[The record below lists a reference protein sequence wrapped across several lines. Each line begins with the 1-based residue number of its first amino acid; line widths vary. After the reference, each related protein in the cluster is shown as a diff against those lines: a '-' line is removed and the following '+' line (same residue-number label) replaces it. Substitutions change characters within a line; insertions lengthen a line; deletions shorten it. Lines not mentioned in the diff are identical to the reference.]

1 MPVSNSSEIL
11 FAMATSESP
20 AKATRGLEGFDPQ
33 TIEDLGFDEI
43 RVLLEGHCSTD
54 SARRRARG
62 VEPTFHRPTVLSALE
77 STDELR
83 RIRVEGYSFPTL
95 TFEEIKGEIKL
106 LEVSGSALTEDGFMR
121 VLQCTRLVNDIVG
134 ALNGRDRIFP
144 RLCSM
149 LGSVE
154 ENREIVKEIE
164 AVFDPKGGVRNHAS
178 EALGRIRIDMQTARR
193 QVNRLFDK
201 ALRACTKQGWLAD
214 IQEGYLHERRVLAV
228 ASTHKRK
235 VRGTALGTSK
245 TGSVTFIEP
254 TDCHQVNHELEMLKD
269 DERREI
275 VRILRALTQR
285 IRKHTPLIKAQQRLL
300 VKLDFIQAK
309 VKLALAMDACRP
321 NLVKE
326 LRIELLKAHHPLLL
340 LSHRDKGDP
349 VEPQNLTLHQGRRML
364 VISGPNAGGKSIAL
378 KMVGLLQAMVQ
389 SGLLVPVHP
398 DSAFGLFKAILTD
411 IGDNQSIENQLS
423 TYSYRLNRMK
433 GFLGTA
439 GQNSL
444 LLLDEFGTGS
454 DPELGGALAEVFFEA
469 LYAKG
474 SFGVITTHYA
484 NIKTRA
490 TQMPEA
496 VNGSML
502 FDADTLSPTYHL
514 DLGQPGSSFTFEVA
528 EMNGIDPSL
537 IGRAK
542 KKLDP
547 KKVQLDGLIAS
558 LQREKARHAKL
569 TDRHL
574 RAEHAAD
581 ETRREYEQK
590 AARLGE
596 REASVQRM
604 SSDQNSAMLRGKK
617 LQQFIDRFKS
627 GQANKALLEDIRKYL
642 SVEAAK
648 KAERAEAAARK
659 KEAADRKRKSTRP
672 KQHIDRIA
680 VGSTVR
686 LKDGRQ
692 RGEVLDIK
700 GKRATVAFGEFK
712 TRVELADL
720 VWVR

>member
-1 MPVSNSSEIL
+1 
-11 FAMATSESP
+11 MATSDRQNP
-20 AKATRGLEGFDPQ
+20 PDKGLVGFDGQ
-33 TIEDLGFDEI
+33 TIEDLGFDKI
-43 RVLLEGHCSTD
+43 RTLLESHCTAD
-54 SARRRARG
+54 SARKRARNIA
-62 VEPTFHRPTVLSALE
+62 PSAHRTTVISGLE

-83 RIRVEGYSFPTL
+83 RIRVEGTPFPTL

-106 LEVSGSALTEDGFMR
+106 LEVSGSALTEAGFMR
-121 VLQCTRLVNDIVG
+121 LLQCTRLVNDVVQ
-134 ALNGRDRIFP
+134 ALHGRERMFP
-144 RLCSM
+144 KLCGM

-154 ENREIVKEIE
+154 ENKDIVQEIE
-164 AVFDPKGGVRNHAS
+164 AVFDPKGGVRNNAS

-201 ALRACTKQGWLAD
+201 ALRNCTKQGWLAD
-214 IQEGYLHERRVLAV
+214 TQEGYLHERRVLAV

-235 VRGTALGTSK
+235 VKGSALGTSK

-254 TDCHQVNHELEMLKD
+254 SDCQQVNHELEMLRD

-309 VKLALAMDACRP
+309 VKLALSMDGCRP
-321 NLVKE
+321 HIVKD

-340 LSHRDKGDP
+340 LSHRDKGMP
-349 VEPQNLTLHQGRRML
+349 VQPQNLTLHAQRRLL
-364 VISGPNAGGKSIAL
+364 VISGPNAGGKSITL
-378 KMVGLLQAMVQ
+378 KMVGLLQTMVQ

-398 DSAFGLFKAILTD
+398 DSSFGLFKSLLTD

-423 TYSYRLNRMK
+423 TYSYRLCRMK
-433 GFLGTA
+433 GFLQTA

-454 DPELGGALAEVFFEA
+454 DPELGGALAEVFFEE
-469 LYAKG
+469 LYGKRV
-474 SFGVITTHYA
+474 FGVITTHYA

-490 TQMPEA
+490 SQMPEA

-502 FDADTLSPTYHL
+502 FDAETLSPTYQL

-528 EMNGIDPSL
+528 ELNGIAPAL
-537 IGRAK
+537 IARAK
-542 KKLDP
+542 DKLNP
-547 KKVQLDGLIAS
+547 KKVKLDGLIAA
-558 LQREKARHAKL
+558 LQKEKTRHAKL
-569 TDRHL
+569 TDRQL
-574 RAEHAAD
+574 RAEHAA
-581 ETRREYEQK
+581 EEARREFEQK

-596 REASVQRM
+596 REASVQRLGTE
-604 SSDQNSAMLRGKK
+604 QNAAMLRGKK
-617 LQQFIDRFKS
+617 LQQFVDRFKS
-627 GQANKALLEDIRKYL
+627 GQSNKALIEDIRKYL

-648 KAERAEAAARK
+648 KAERAEAAARR
-659 KEAADRKRKSTRP
+659 KEAADRKRKSARP
-672 KQHIDRIA
+672 KQRIDRIS

-686 LKDGRQ
+686 LKEGRQ
-692 RGEVLDIK
+692 RGEVLVIK

-712 TRVELADL
+712 TRVELEDL